1 MAYIDLELQNARI
14 IWRNIA
20 DRVLVIALIL
30 AAMGVA
36 SLVSAYLGYAPQEM
50 MPMR

>member
-14 IWRNIA
+14 IWRTIA
-20 DRVLVIALIL
+20 DRVLVIGLIF

-36 SLVSAYLGYAPQEM
+36 SLISVYLGHVPFEM
-50 MPMR
+50 VPTP